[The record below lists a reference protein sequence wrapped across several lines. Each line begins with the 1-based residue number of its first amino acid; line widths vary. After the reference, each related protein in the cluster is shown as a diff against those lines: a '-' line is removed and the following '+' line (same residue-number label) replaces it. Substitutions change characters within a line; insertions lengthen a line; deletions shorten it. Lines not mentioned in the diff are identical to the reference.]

1 MFSKVIVLIVATAAV
16 ASAFSPA
23 RSARVGVTGL
33 RMSETPAPESTT
45 DGESVSEEAA
55 APVAAPEPVVPAFNP
70 KLEAGV
76 TAPFGFFDPIGL
88 CPEDAKN
95 FRKFR
100 ESELKHGRV
109 AMIAFLGLLF
119 GEKLGFI
126 FGDKITGPAIFQYQQ
141 AETLLNA
148 WTYNV
153 LGLALAVEGFNI
165 IKGWQDFSESYD
177 EVGIAGLKGADE
189 YTNGDLSFD
198 PLGLKPD
205 NESDLKKMMNKELN
219 NGRLAMLGTAGIVAG
234 ELVSGGKTF

>member
-1 MFSKVIVLIVATAAV
+1 MFSKVIVLIVACAAV
-16 ASAFSPA
+16 ASAFSPV
-23 RSARVGVTGL
+23 RSSRVGVTGL
-33 RMSETPAPESTT
+33 RMSEAPAPTEAAAA
-45 DGESVSEEAA
+45 EEA
-55 APVAAPEPVVPAFNP
+55 APVAAPGPVVPAFNP

-88 CPEDAKN
+88 CPDDEKN

-100 ESELKHGRV
+100 ESELKHGRI
-109 AMIAFLGLLF
+109 AMIAFLGIFF

-153 LGLALAVEGFNI
+153 VGLALAVEGFNI
-165 IKGWQDFSESYD
+165 IKGWQDFSETSN
-177 EVGIAGLKGADE
+177 EVGIAGLKSAKE

-205 NESDLKKMMNKELN
+205 NEGDLKKMMNKELN